1 MSTAW
6 KGPAV
11 LLKEPSFVLWS
22 RLAYRLSMTLLLA
35 VAAVYSPWAWAAVV
49 AWVFAGLMFAL
60 AVLAVANV
68 IKNKRVLLRHMGS
81 GSIEWP
87 RSIQE
92 IVLRRPVTWVAGAE
106 IVVVQPPITALPGKT
121 DPRITLSD
129 GTRSIERVPLYGADP
144 QSFVEAANAVLVGRG
159 TVLRFEELPQEP
171 ENYEPGS
178 DEPHADP
185 ADPTA
190 AE

>member
-11 LLKEPSFVLWS
+11 LLREPASAFWS
-22 RLAYRLSMTLLLA
+22 RFGYRLLMAGVLGLA
-35 VAAVYSPWAWAAVV
+35 AWYMPYAWLAAPIWL
-49 AWVFAGLMFAL
+49 FAGLMALL

-68 IKNKRVLLRHMGS
+68 VKNKRALLVHTAA

-92 IVLRRPVTWVAGAE
+92 ILLRRPLTWVAGATIE
-106 IVVVQPPITALPGKT
+106 VTHPPVAALPGKL
-121 DPRITLSD
+121 DPRVTLSD
-129 GTRSIERVPLYGADP
+129 GDREIERVPLYGVAP
-144 QSFVEAANAVLVGRG
+144 ETFVEAANAALTGRG
-159 TVLRFEELPQEP
+159 TTLHFSRSTAQPDA
-171 ENYEPGS
+171 G
-178 DEPHADP
+178 
-185 ADPTA
+185 A